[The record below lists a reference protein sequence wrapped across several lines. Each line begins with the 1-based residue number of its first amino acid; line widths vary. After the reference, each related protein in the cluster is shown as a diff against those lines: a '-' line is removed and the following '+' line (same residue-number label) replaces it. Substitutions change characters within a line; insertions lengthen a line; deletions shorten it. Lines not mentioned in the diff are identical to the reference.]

1 MLIWISVRIA
11 FMENKRESD
20 FSELGKKRRA
30 KNWSL
35 CIQMYGD
42 LLKYHLSVALVI
54 MLLLLMMQLEKHGF
68 IVFRINLMYLILSRN
83 GKLWLRLRQERS

>member
-11 FMENKRESD
+11 FMENRRESD
-20 FSELGKKRRA
+20 FSELGKKRRV

-42 LLKYHLSVALVI
+42 LLRYHFLATLII
-54 MLLLLMMQLEKHGF
+54 MLLLLMMQQEKLGF

-83 GKLWLRLRQERS
+83 GNFWLRLRQEGS